1 MNPCKKNLVF
11 ICLLLLL
18 IAPLGLYFYKFKSS
32 SLSTDTEVWG
42 QFGDFLNGTFMPL
55 IALIGVIV
63 TYMLGVF
70 SEERTTAN
78 IKLDQQKQRPL
89 LHVGFFDSELQVRIF
104 MVNKGNGPLII
115 TNYRLI
121 NLEGEIEFLSIYE
134 LLPEIEGIYSNY
146 SGNLNNI
153 VLSPSE
159 EFELLNYETPYT
171 EGLGYPENDRD
182 IIRETL
188 SNYKIVIDFCDVYN
202 NKMPQYQRSLSW
214 FGR

>member
-1 MNPCKKNLVF
+1 
-11 ICLLLLL
+11 
-18 IAPLGLYFYKFKSS
+18 
-32 SLSTDTEVWG
+32 
-42 QFGDFLNGTFMPL
+42 
-55 IALIGVIV
+55 
-63 TYMLGVF
+63 
-70 SEERTTAN
+70 
-78 IKLDQQKQRPL
+78 
-89 LHVGFFDSELQVRIF
+89 